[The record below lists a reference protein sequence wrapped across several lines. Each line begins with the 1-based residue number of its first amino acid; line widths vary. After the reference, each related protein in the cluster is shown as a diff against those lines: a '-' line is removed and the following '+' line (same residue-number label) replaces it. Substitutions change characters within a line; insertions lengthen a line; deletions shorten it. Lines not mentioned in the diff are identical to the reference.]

1 MTWVFKVVIF
11 AEVWKLLFRK
21 VICDACPSYTLALL
35 LSSHHHLSAPDPGL
49 WEHPKWFPLG
59 RSAKFW
65 NVTLPWPSLEVD
77 FLATWDQSAVIL
89 YHSVTKDFS
98 CIKTSQCLK
107 TLVMPEYE
115 KYQTIRMGSES
126 CFWHREKTKCIHSF
140 NKYLLNTYK
149 TSGTGC
155 LYTSLKYEGKK

>member
-1 MTWVFKVVIF
+1 MIKVVIV

-21 VICDACPSYTLALL
+21 VTCDACPSYTLALL

-49 WEHPKWFPLG
+49 WEHPKWFLLK

-65 NVTLPWPSLEVD
+65 NLTLPWPSLEVD
-77 FLATWDQSAVIL
+77 LLATWEHRAVPSDPPPL
-89 YHSVTKDFS
+89 CNKRFLLH
-98 CIKTSQCLK
+98 QNHPCLK

-126 CFWHREKTKCIHSF
+126 CCWPREKTKCIHSF
-140 NKYLLNTYK
+140 NKIQ
-149 TSGTGC
+149 
-155 LYTSLKYEGKK
+155 